1 MLFNLYLH
9 RVAVLSHT
17 RSLPPVYI
25 HPCHKAR
32 PEMDWLV
39 RPVFCI
45 EPGFL
50 VSCCSSSSRI
60 CFASCSVA
68 TPCIHASFRNTVP
81 TRLMFFALLP
91 GCQKF
96 PIGSADETI
105 RSLQVNPEKRT
116 VLPKVAF
123 SGYSSRFKAPEMSE
137 GFDEEVIR
145 IDFQVGSPFR
155 TTTCF

>member
-1 MLFNLYLH
+1 VLLCCH
-9 RVAVLSHT
+9 THALSHRSIYTLVIRPAPRWIGLLDLFSASSPVFSCRAARLLLASVLHPAVSPHLVSMRLSGT
-17 RSLPPVYI
+17 RSQI
-25 HPCHKAR
+25 
-32 PEMDWLV
+32 
-39 RPVFCI
+39 
-45 EPGFL
+45 
-50 VSCCSSSSRI
+50 
-60 CFASCSVA
+60 
-68 TPCIHASFRNTVP
+68 
-81 TRLMFFALLP
+81 FALLP